1 MNYKKEL
8 TKFIEQRIADL
19 SSYISN
25 INHRMNHINS
35 EYPREELIAE
45 IKSSTHSLNGVF
57 INLFGDN
64 YLKRQYL
71 KVKRKQMGENL
82 KEKNIIREEYRRL
95 IECIDRNLMIRKNDI
110 TIDIIIEFA
119 EVNNLGY
126 KEFMALLEELGITLS
141 EVDEIISLDENN
153 FQDKVILY
161 IKGII
166 NEYGIKN
173 QNNNRESLEAEKAII
188 EELSTHFSHGFVIKP
203 TSSIEELK
211 TLLAGVNI
219 PEEAKNRM
227 IRQMEL
233 SLELEQDKENAK
245 IARVVINNYYS
256 GNSIAI
262 FETAEKIINGV
273 FNNPLYNLMKKSY
286 KNILSLCK
294 YLSILPEGH
303 DEWINVLHMIDA
315 EISNLGNII
324 EISEEQSLP
333 SKMRYNYLLK
343 NDSSLQIKEDIDLVD
358 VTYYTQIESEINNLQ
373 NGILNDVEELDING
387 VKVKITT
394 GSIKIA
400 YVEIEGIRMI
410 IAVSGTSIKDLV
422 NQRLNSKQF
431 VSNLYQQIRTLL
443 DSPEEEIKA
452 RLYHEVIM
460 RNLDIYR
467 TPGVHI
473 S

>member
-203 TSSIEELK
+203 TRSIEE
-211 TLLAGVNI
+211 
-219 PEEAKNRM
+219 
-227 IRQMEL
+227 
-233 SLELEQDKENAK
+233 
-245 IARVVINNYYS
+245 
-256 GNSIAI
+256 
-262 FETAEKIINGV
+262 
-273 FNNPLYNLMKKSY
+273 
-286 KNILSLCK
+286 
-294 YLSILPEGH
+294 
-303 DEWINVLHMIDA
+303 
-315 EISNLGNII
+315 
-324 EISEEQSLP
+324 
-333 SKMRYNYLLK
+333 
-343 NDSSLQIKEDIDLVD
+343 
-358 VTYYTQIESEINNLQ
+358 
-373 NGILNDVEELDING
+373 
-387 VKVKITT
+387 
-394 GSIKIA
+394 
-400 YVEIEGIRMI
+400 
-410 IAVSGTSIKDLV
+410 
-422 NQRLNSKQF
+422 
-431 VSNLYQQIRTLL
+431 
-443 DSPEEEIKA
+443 
-452 RLYHEVIM
+452 
-460 RNLDIYR
+460 
-467 TPGVHI
+467 
-473 S
+473 